1 MRNFQKKN
9 KELLNLQDVFKNKE
23 NENKIEISNYLK
35 QINEYEIESSKS
47 RDKINELNQINKEN
61 KDKIQKAEK
70 EILEMKQQ
78 SQENEKVLNSQIEII
93 KNQYKNQVEEE
104 MKKIRKS
111 LIKTIA
117 NNFEKSKKNFED
129 KYSNREKDYDNKF
142 IEFSNLLLNSQMS
155 SNQAQIPCVSNLQF
169 KNISNKDNNIENEN
183 VIKKF
188 PLNQETE
195 SNNNMIN
202 NTNNYNFN
210 NNIIN
215 SINENNN
222 NQNNNININN
232 INNTNNVVNNSIMND
247 QFYTNNASDLNN
259 TDNIIRDVINPNIDN
274 NNNNINNKNKINNNI
289 QNIEIDN
296 KGEYSYECTNSMYLT
311 VYIYSGTEEA
321 EFEIFLRN
329 VGDKK
334 WADDS
339 KLIIDQNYSD
349 LFLEEVHLDAQKSK
363 EERSYKVTVKDL
375 GRYNTGEYKIVF
387 LFYSGGKIHGEK
399 ITALIKIKE
408 KDDQKS
414 EIDENIDKINEFR
427 ETFNLSEDEYSNE
440 KILETLKEN
449 DFNFENAFSS
459 LFN

>member
-1 MRNFQKKN
+1 
-9 KELLNLQDVFKNKE
+9 
-23 NENKIEISNYLK
+23 
-35 QINEYEIESSKS
+35 
-47 RDKINELNQINKEN
+47 
-61 KDKIQKAEK
+61 
-70 EILEMKQQ
+70 
-78 SQENEKVLNSQIEII
+78 
-93 KNQYKNQVEEE
+93 
-104 MKKIRKS
+104 
-111 LIKTIA
+111 
-117 NNFEKSKKNFED
+117 
-129 KYSNREKDYDNKF
+129 
-142 IEFSNLLLNSQMS
+142 
-155 SNQAQIPCVSNLQF
+155 
-169 KNISNKDNNIENEN
+169 
-183 VIKKF
+183 
-188 PLNQETE
+188 
-195 SNNNMIN
+195 
-202 NTNNYNFN
+202 
-210 NNIIN
+210 
-215 SINENNN
+215 
-222 NQNNNININN
+222 
-232 INNTNNVVNNSIMND
+232 
-247 QFYTNNASDLNN
+247 
-259 TDNIIRDVINPNIDN
+259 
-274 NNNNINNKNKINNNI
+274 
-289 QNIEIDN
+289 
-296 KGEYSYECTNSMYLT
+296 MYLT

-334 WADDS
+334 WPDDS

-349 LFLEEVHLDAQKSK
+349 LFPEEVHLDAQKSK

>member
-1 MRNFQKKN
+1 MKKEIEELSKHN

-117 NNFEKSKKNFED
+117 NNFDKSKKKFED
-129 KYSNREKDYDNKF
+129 IYSNREKDYDNKF

-222 NQNNNININN
+222 NQNNNINN

-259 TDNIIRDVINPNIDN
+259 TDNIIKDVINPNIDN
-274 NNNNINNKNKINNNI
+274 NNNKNKIDNNI

-311 VYIYSGTEEA
+311 VYIYAGTEEA

-349 LFLEEVHLDAQKSK
+349 LFPEEVHLDAQKSK

-440 KILETLKEN
+440 KIFKTLKDYN
-449 DFNFENAFSS
+449 FNFENAFSS
-459 LFN
+459 FYN